1 MTYTENYHLKKP
13 DGEDFI
19 DIEDLNQNMD
29 AIDAQLKAQAQKA
42 EGDGTKVQEV
52 QAALEQKA
60 DLKNGK
66 VPAEQLPAMDYIAS
80 ADRGAPG
87 GVATLGS
94 DGKVPEGQLPAMNY
108 DPKGTAVTAVSNH
121 NSSAGAHADIRQAVA
136 NTQAAAQQA
145 ASALQSGLDSHTGNK
160 DNPHNVTCEQIG
172 AAAASH
178 THSAN
183 DLTSAVPISKGGTGA
198 TTAERALTNLGG
210 MKTDLSNMAFEL
222 MWSKSKM
229 PSSNWWTSICY
240 GDGRFVAVA
249 SDSTKAAYST
259 DGITWKEKYML
270 NPSSPWQS
278 VCYGKG
284 KFVAVAYGSD
294 KAARSY
300 SELNWMISSMPSSAN
315 WIRVCYGKDKFVA
328 VAYGSDKAA
337 YSIDGITW
345 KTATLPES
353 ASWQTL
359 CYGNG
364 KFVAIAWG
372 STTAAY
378 STDGINWTK
387 ATMPI
392 SADWCS
398 VCYGKDKFVAVVNGS
413 DKAAYSIDGITWK
426 TATLP
431 VFKYWRSVC
440 YGNGKFV
447 VASESDYSA
456 AYSLDGI
463 TWKKT
468 TLPFYVN
475 NQPSICYG
483 NDRFVVISSGDSNG
497 AYADAT
503 PSAVSQFNAMGLTRM
518 QLVSYVGT
526 GTYGSSNQCSL
537 EFDFMP
543 KVVLY
548 LGGAYSYSDIL
559 DRYTSRAMFPENGNP
574 TTFYARYGF
583 SKDIA
588 NYPSYASYS
597 ENGTKIYW
605 YNETSAEYQL
615 NSSGR
620 GYYFLALT

>member
-345 KTATLPES
+345 KTATLP
-353 ASWQTL
+353 
-359 CYGNG
+359 
-364 KFVAIAWG
+364 
-372 STTAAY
+372 
-378 STDGINWTK
+378 
-387 ATMPI
+387 
-392 SADWCS
+392 
-398 VCYGKDKFVAVVNGS
+398 
-413 DKAAYSIDGITWK
+413 
-426 TATLP
+426 